1 MRSVNRWF
9 GLALLALAM
18 CWAASPADG
27 ATQPQYLPSLEAS
40 AMERAVLAVVM
51 DGGLVNVT
59 ILGTFSFFACGYGC
73 DADEIAVVIGATD
86 PESGMSGELTLCYD
100 RETER
105 VSQASRGPSDDPAC
119 QYGYGDTEGAP

>member
-1 MRSVNRWF
+1 MRSVDRRF
-9 GLALLALAM
+9 GLILLVLAV

-27 ATQPQYLPSLEAS
+27 ATQPQYLPSLETS
-40 AMERAVLAVVM
+40 AMERAVFAATT

-86 PESGMSGELTLCYD
+86 PESGMSGELTVCYD
-100 RETER
+100 RETEM
-105 VSQASRGPSDDPAC
+105 VSQASRGPSEDPAC
-119 QYGYGDTEGAP
+119 RYGYGDTP